1 MASIIFVSVLA
12 VALIAIL
19 FFVLNKSLTPKR
31 RSTQL
36 PSGKPVPS
44 RKKLAKMKG
53 SDLVKEYSK
62 ADLKWL
68 RDYVLRQIP
77 NVPLG
82 YENIQGHMVW
92 LDISRELDI
101 ALYGWTRK

>member
-1 MASIIFVSVLA
+1 MASIIFVCVLA
-12 VALIAIL
+12 VVLSAIL
-19 FFVLNKSLTPKR
+19 FFVLNNSLTPKKR
-31 RSTQL
+31 AIKL
-36 PSGKPVPS
+36 PSGKNVPS
-44 RKKLAKMKG
+44 RKTLAKMNANA
-53 SDLVKEYSK
+53 LVKEYSK

-82 YENIQGHMVW
+82 YRNISWHMVW

-101 ALYGWTRK
+101 ALYGWIRK